1 MCASMSVKAAAA
13 ALSAARTAESRCAVR
28 SAQCFYREGH
38 TYIVKIPMVC
48 LMGPSTKYL

>member
-38 TYIVKIPMVC
+38 TYIVKNPMVC
-48 LMGPSTKYL
+48 LFGPTTKF